1 MIEFTH
7 GIDCGWF
14 FFLELWV
21 RLSPFRCL
29 CEVDLVTKSAVV
41 WLELESV
48 SFFDMSILSMCHVDR
63 GVDSVLGYIDSTIPQ
78 IDCGMITGELSFL
91 AM

>member
-1 MIEFTH
+1 MGSTVV
-7 GIDCGWF
+7 D

-41 WLELESV
+41 WLELESA
-48 SFFDMSILSMCHVDR
+48 
-63 GVDSVLGYIDSTIPQ
+63 
-78 IDCGMITGELSFL
+78 SFL
-91 AM
+91 TCRYYQCVMWIEESTQS